1 MVSLVQQS
9 KKKRAETAIC
19 IVLSIL
25 SLAVTLFLLMVRLS
39 SLPFSWILPEYLS
52 TFAAFFAVVIPAVYL
67 PFYRKTYPMFTT
79 LYFLLLIVMLFI
91 GFNNLL
97 LFFIPAIALIV
108 SYGIVETTPISKNE
122 GIT

>member
-1 MVSLVQQS
+1 MEQHS
-9 KKKRAETAIC
+9 KKKLAETAIC

-25 SLAVTLFLLMVRLS
+25 SLAVTLFLLMVRLY

-52 TFAAFFAVVIPAVYL
+52 AFAAFFATIIPSAYL

-97 LFFIPAIALIV
+97 LFFIPAIALVV
-108 SYGIVETTPISKNE
+108 SYGMGEAKPKSKDE
-122 GIT
+122 WIT

>member
-1 MVSLVQQS
+1 MEQHS
-9 KKKRAETAIC
+9 KKKLAETAIC
-19 IVLSIL
+19 IVLSVL

-52 TFAAFFAVVIPAVYL
+52 AFAAFLAMIIPSVYL

-79 LYFLLLIVMLFI
+79 LYFVLLIVMLFI

-97 LFFIPAIALIV
+97 LFFIPAMALILL
-108 SYGIVETTPISKNE
+108 YGMVEATPKGKDE
-122 GIT
+122 GMT